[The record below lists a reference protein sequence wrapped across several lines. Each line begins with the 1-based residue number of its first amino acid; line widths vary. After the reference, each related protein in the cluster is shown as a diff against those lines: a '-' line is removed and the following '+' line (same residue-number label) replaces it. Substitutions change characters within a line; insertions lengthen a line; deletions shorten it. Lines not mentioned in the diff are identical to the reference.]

1 MVLCFLPYIY
11 LKAFLH
17 LVFAWDIIS
26 SLFRSLFPCQ
36 SFLSYLFSFFL
47 LYLLA
52 SSSLFL
58 FFSLC
63 VSTFLFWFIPF
74 CFPFLVSYCA
84 FFCPKVFISL
94 LPVVL
99 PPSFSPQLFFLCHL
113 VIHLFAVS
121 FYLSYVSPYFPF
133 LLCSFI
139 VPSCLTSFTP
149 SFLVSF
155 LLSKCPSFLLPYF
168 VPFLPCFFASSPVS
182 FFLCFFLPFSSLCL
196 SFFPSFFP
204 SYLPISSL
212 FFLLSLFL
220 PQFPSFFPFYSL
232 FFLIYLLL
240 SQVSF
245 SLFSSVFLPSCIT
258 DITPHCVIFPPP
270 MSFKCC
276 RLGSLFRIN
285 LLM

>member
-1 MVLCFLPYIY
+1 MFSALHLSEGVFTFSFCMGHYFFLISFFVSMSIIPFLFVFLLPSLSSCILILISFLQSLCFY
-11 LKAFLH
+11 
-17 LVFAWDIIS
+17 
-26 SLFRSLFPCQ
+26 
-36 SFLSYLFSFFL
+36 FSIL
-47 LYLLA
+47 
-52 SSSLFL
+52 
-58 FFSLC
+58 
-63 VSTFLFWFIPF
+63 IHP

-270 MSFKCC
+270 TSFKCC